1 MSTDT
6 NTTEVTIGEGLVVI
20 KRHGVSQKI
29 IANIL
34 GVENN
39 QDGNVNRIYL
49 DRLVHKPIE
58 KTLGLWN
65 VTGAISSIL
74 YLQD

>member
-34 GVENN
+34 GIENN
-39 QDGNVNRIYL
+39 QDGDVNKIYL

-74 YLQD
+74 YLQE

>member
-39 QDGNVNRIYL
+39 QDGDVNRIYL
-49 DRLVHKPIE
+49 DRLIHKPIE

>member
-1 MSTDT
+1 MRTDT

-34 GVENN
+34 GVESN
-39 QDGNVNRIYL
+39 QDGDVNKIYL
-49 DRLVHKPIE
+49 DRLIHKPIE

-74 YLQD
+74 YLQN

>member
-6 NTTEVTIGEGLVVI
+6 NTTELTIGEGLVVI

-29 IANIL
+29 IAHIL

-39 QDGNVNRIYL
+39 QDGDVNKIYL
-49 DRLVHKPIE
+49 DRLVHKPME

-74 YLQD
+74 YLQE

>member
-29 IANIL
+29 IAKVL
-34 GVENN
+34 GTENN
-39 QDGNVNRIYL
+39 KDGDVNKIYL
-49 DRLVHKPIE
+49 DRLIHRPIE

>member
-1 MSTDT
+1 MSTDA

-20 KRHGVSQKI
+20 KRLGVSQKI

-39 QDGNVNRIYL
+39 QDGDVNKIYL

-58 KTLGLWN
+58 KTLGMWN